1 MWWAGRVKGETLVL
15 PSHVSY
21 SRITCVCL
29 QGSAKSLE
37 LGLRVSLT
45 LRLRSMDQVKKL
57 PYKDFFSFLFWTK
70 GGGRLIDKT
79 KKERKYRKFCPEL
92 CFTLI
97 YRNIHY
103 IQPLSIIIVLIS
115 AYFWPVDDWKGK
127 EKIQKPDNK
136 EVAKE
141 ATHRSKGKKVLA
153 SSKIVSF
160 SKKTFFLNAF
170 H

>member
-1 MWWAGRVKGETLVL
+1 MKGETLVL

-21 SRITCVCL
+21 SRITLFARVGKVL
-29 QGSAKSLE
+29 GIGASSRFDFATTIDGSGKKNYLTKIF
-37 LGLRVSLT
+37 LR
-45 LRLRSMDQVKKL
+45 
-57 PYKDFFSFLFWTK
+57 FFFQHQK
-70 GGGRLIDKT
+70 ARGGRLVDKT